1 MARRAEAFVL
11 KGFSRRPRRQ
21 PILYGHRSVSE
32 YLFVAIFAIVALV
45 VVGALLVLSTLLGPR
60 NSTAEKNLPYECGM
74 LPTEEARGRFPV
86 RFATIAMLFIIF
98 DIEVV
103 FMYPWAVALDELKLF
118 GLIEMVV
125 FVAILAVAY
134 VFVWGRGGL
143 EWD

>member
-1 MARRAEAFVL
+1 
-11 KGFSRRPRRQ
+11 
-21 PILYGHRSVSE
+21 
-32 YLFVAIFAIVALV
+32 
-45 VVGALLVLSTLLGPR
+45 
-60 NSTAEKNLPYECGM
+60 M
-74 LPTEEARGRFPV
+74 LPTEEAPGRVPV

-125 FVAILAVAY
+125 FVVILAVAY
-134 VFVWGRGGL
+134 VFIWGRGGL

>member
-1 MARRAEAFVL
+1 
-11 KGFSRRPRRQ
+11 
-21 PILYGHRSVSE
+21 VSE
-32 YLFVAIFAIVALV
+32 YLFVIIFAIVALA
-45 VVGALLVLSTLLGPR
+45 VVGGVLVLSSILGPK

-74 LPTEEARGRFPV
+74 LPTEEAKGRFPV

-125 FVAILAVAY
+125 FLVVLAVAY
-134 VFVWGRGGL
+134 VFIWGRGGL